1 VALLSVRHPGRT
13 TMVLERSTFLV
24 LALPGVV
31 IALALVFFAE
41 RYAPVLYPHSP
52 LLIVAYAILFFPLAL
67 VAVRASVAQAPTG
80 LEEMARALGCGPWSV
95 LWRVT
100 FRLVAP
106 GLAAAFCLV
115 FLSAVTELT
124 STLILIPTGAQ
135 TLATQFW
142 AYTQNLS
149 YAAAAPYATLMVLIA
164 VIPSYLLGRW
174 FNRLPTK
181 ATTPT

>member
-1 VALLSVRHPGRT
+1 
-13 TMVLERSTFLV
+13 MMLERSTFLV

-41 RYAPVLYPHSP
+41 HYAAAPLPDAAPCSSWPTPSCSSP
-52 LLIVAYAILFFPLAL
+52 WPWW
-67 VAVRASVAQAPTG
+67 RCGRRWPRRPSASRRWPGPSAA
-80 LEEMARALGCGPWSV
+80 ARGRCCGGS
-95 LWRVT
+95 R

-124 STLILIPTGAQ
+124 VTLILIPTGAQ

-142 AYTQNLS
+142 AYHARTC
-149 YAAAAPYATLMVLIA
+149 
-164 VIPSYLLGRW
+164 
-174 FNRLPTK
+174 PTPPPR
-181 ATTPT
+181 PTRH